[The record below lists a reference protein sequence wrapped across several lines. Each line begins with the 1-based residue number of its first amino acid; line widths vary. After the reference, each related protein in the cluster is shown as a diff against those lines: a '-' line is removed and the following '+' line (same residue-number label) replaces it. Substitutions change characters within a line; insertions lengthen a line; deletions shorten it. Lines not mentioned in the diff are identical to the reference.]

1 MRAGEDPGAGMTTT
15 AALLAHR
22 TTGVRR
28 AGAIALGVL
37 ALLLA
42 IGCSGPTLQPK
53 PSASSVDW
61 QALGAAVETAIQGGE
76 TQGLDN
82 IRAVLV
88 SVDGKIQL
96 EHYRNGF
103 SADDHEHVW
112 SVTKS
117 VVATLIGIAIDDGL
131 IPSVDQP
138 LSVLL
143 PEHRKAMTPTASQ
156 VTLRQLMSMSG
167 GFAEED
173 WSLVLYERDKSG
185 DDDFIDYLLKLGP
198 RHEPGTSFE
207 YSNTSAHLAAA
218 VLASALAR
226 SKDPPRQTLLD
237 YARANL
243 FEPRGI
249 QSEPAST
256 ENIAPPARPAR
267 ISSPVISV
275 DRSSESVWNRST
287 ARLSVPVRLIRV
299 PRVAAPYA
307 SVIDESRWI
316 TYRLACAFAMSSPTA
331 WSMLRMSGLPP
342 ALLLVMRPPLI
353 STMVFRPGMN
363 ESVCDSFTSSFSR
376 CDDSTSRYAARPRA
390 SARTFSRQPM
400 STARSPH
407 SRARNVDRSRGGR
420 MRAASYS
427 VLTCSQRSGVM
438 LCSRKAARYSSS
450 RKPPSKDTR
459 KSASFHLTDF
469 AAGS

>member
-1 MRAGEDPGAGMTTT
+1 MRAGEDPGASMTTT
-15 AALLAHR
+15 PAVAAHR

-28 AGAIALGVL
+28 AVAIAWGVV

-42 IGCSGPTLQPK
+42 VGCSGPAPQPE

-61 QALGAAVETAIQGGE
+61 QALGAAVETAIQGD
-76 TQGLDN
+76 TSGLDN

-88 SVDGKIQL
+88 SVDGKTQL
-96 EHYRNGF
+96 EHYRDGF

-143 PEHRKAMTPTASQ
+143 PEHHKAMSPTVSR

-173 WSLVLYERDKSG
+173 WSLVLYERDKSDG
-185 DDDFIDYLLKLGP
+185 DDFIDYLLKLGP

-226 SKDPPRQTLLD
+226 SNDPPKQTLLD

-243 FEPRGI
+243 FEPLGI
-249 QSEPAST
+249 RTEPGYTGNITLPVPEAFANAGFGWLTDPTNLPYGGFGLRLTPTDMIKIGELYRNDGLWQGTQIIPGAWVQQVLEPSTLNQEYGLLWWIATGPDTTPAYGAVGAYGQAIWVWPSRHAVLVCLTASPPDADHNL
-256 ENIAPPARPAR
+256 NIEP
-267 ISSPVISV
+267 ILVDVIA
-275 DRSSESVWNRST
+275 T
-287 ARLSVPVRLIRV
+287 ALTRLS
-299 PRVAAPYA
+299 
-307 SVIDESRWI
+307 
-316 TYRLACAFAMSSPTA
+316 
-331 WSMLRMSGLPP
+331 
-342 ALLLVMRPPLI
+342 
-353 STMVFRPGMN
+353 
-363 ESVCDSFTSSFSR
+363 
-376 CDDSTSRYAARPRA
+376 
-390 SARTFSRQPM
+390 
-400 STARSPH
+400 
-407 SRARNVDRSRGGR
+407 
-420 MRAASYS
+420 
-427 VLTCSQRSGVM
+427 
-438 LCSRKAARYSSS
+438 
-450 RKPPSKDTR
+450 
-459 KSASFHLTDF
+459 
-469 AAGS
+469 

>member
-1 MRAGEDPGAGMTTT
+1 MRAGEDPGASMTTT
-15 AALLAHR
+15 PALVAHR
-22 TTGVRR
+22 TPGVRR
-28 AGAIALGVL
+28 AVAVALGVL

-42 IGCSGPTLQPK
+42 IGCSGPTPQPK

-61 QALGAAVETAIQGGE
+61 QALGAAVETAIQGD

-82 IRAVLV
+82 IRAVVV
-88 SVDGKIQL
+88 SVDGKTQL

-143 PEHRKAMTPTASQ
+143 PEHRKAMTPTTSR

-173 WSLVLYERDKSG
+173 WSLVLYERDHVD

-198 RHEPGTSFE
+198 RHEPGKSFE

-226 SKDPPRQTLLD
+226 SSDPPKQTLLD

-243 FEPRGI
+243 FEPLGI
-249 QSEPAST
+249 RTDPAYT
-256 ENIAPPARPAR
+256 GNITLSLTGGLRQGGLRLADRPQQPPLRRLRTKTHRHRHDQDRRALPKQRAMAWRPGH
-267 ISSPVISV
+267 P
-275 DRSSESVWNRST
+275 
-287 ARLSVPVRLIRV
+287 
-299 PRVAAPYA
+299 PRVGTAGSCTIEAEQGIRAA
-307 SVIDESRWI
+307 VVDHH
-316 TYRLACAFAMSSPTA
+316 
-331 WSMLRMSGLPP
+331 
-342 ALLLVMRPPLI
+342 
-353 STMVFRPGMN
+353 
-363 ESVCDSFTSSFSR
+363 
-376 CDDSTSRYAARPRA
+376 RPRLHTRLRRIR
-390 SARTFSRQPM
+390 SLRTGDLGLAVSSR
-400 STARSPH
+400 RHRLPH
-407 SRARNVDRSRGGR
+407 SQP
-420 MRAASYS
+420 
-427 VLTCSQRSGVM
+427 T
-438 LCSRKAARYSSS
+438 
-450 RKPPSKDTR
+450 
-459 KSASFHLTDF
+459 
-469 AAGS
+469 